1 MIDMKKSSF
10 LLAIGISLLLIGC
23 NNPKDSQETSS
34 KEASIMQKA
43 PSVKELVDS
52 REFLDIPYTKE
63 QLLEERVSL
72 TPEELTKLKAMAY
85 RFYDHLE
92 LKDSVYRVGDLTA
105 SDLNISDD
113 IFTAMKHNVDEVNAF
128 IKENNKKGI
137 PTSLPELDPESFLQG
152 LD

>member
-1 MIDMKKSSF
+1 
-10 LLAIGISLLLIGC
+10 
-23 NNPKDSQETSS
+23 
-34 KEASIMQKA
+34 MQKA
-43 PSVKELVDS
+43 PSLKELVDS